1 MGVRIRP
8 PLQNKNEERCIKV
21 VSKKSLLFS
30 DGTRSHPR
38 LYIYDN
44 VYDEASTQE
53 EVYQTTTAGLV
64 KDVLDGF
71 NAAVFA
77 YGATGSGKT
86 HTMLGPNPRKAAT
99 PASETAPPNTSQAG
113 GDGLM
118 VKAIADIFQH
128 IEQAEDPKKFKVSDD
143 YRVINF
149 YFHAI
154 CPLNCQHSCIWSP
167 LQH

>member
-1 MGVRIRP
+1 M
-8 PLQNKNEERCIKV
+8 

-30 DGTRSHPR
+30 EGTRIQPR

-53 EVYQTTTAGLV
+53 EVYQTTTASLV
-64 KDVLDGF
+64 KDVLDGY

-99 PASETAPPNTSQAG
+99 PATAQPPNTSNAG

-118 VKAIADIFQH
+118 VKAIADIFKH
-128 IEQAEDPKKFKVSDD
+128 VEQAEDPKKFKVS
-143 YRVINF
+143 
-149 YFHAI
+149 
-154 CPLNCQHSCIWSP
+154 
-167 LQH
+167 

>member
-1 MGVRIRP
+1 MAVRIRP
-8 PLQNKNEERCIKV
+8 LLNKNDDRCIKV

-30 DGTRSHPR
+30 EGTRIQPR

-44 VYDEASTQE
+44 VYDETTTQD
-53 EVYQTTTAGLV
+53 EVYQTTTANLV
-64 KDVLDGF
+64 KDVLDGY

-99 PASETAPPNTSQAG
+99 PATEVPPNTSQAG

-118 VKAIADIFQH
+118 VKAIADIFKH
-128 IEQAEDPKKFKVSDD
+128 VEQAEDPKKFKVSK
-143 YRVINF
+143 
-149 YFHAI
+149 
-154 CPLNCQHSCIWSP
+154 CQF
-167 LQH
+167 